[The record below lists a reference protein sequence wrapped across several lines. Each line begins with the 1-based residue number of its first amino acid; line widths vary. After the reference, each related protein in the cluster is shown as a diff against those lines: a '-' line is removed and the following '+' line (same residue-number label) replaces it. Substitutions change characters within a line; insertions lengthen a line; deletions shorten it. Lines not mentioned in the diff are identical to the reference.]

1 MKETWTMIEAR
12 HQLAQSE
19 PDGEIYCVRCGLYN
33 PSEEEEPCVPI
44 CLTASDS
51 SLPDRCRSAE

>member
-1 MKETWTMIEAR
+1 MIEAR